1 MQEVFEKIVEKI
13 KSDSSVKLYGSK
25 NSGNYMIPVD
35 VAIKIVKQAVAEYET
50 TNNLCS
56 CDCVT
61 EEQKI
66 KATSLDIIVTGTASK
81 PYYEIKYKT
90 LDGVTHIGYSSY
102 SLENVHQWRRDCF
115 EVVEKQPKNTTNF
128 DVCCESMEAMAQVI
142 DIAKIGWTK
151 DQIMD
156 WLQKEECEVPE

>member
-1 MQEVFEKIVEKI
+1 MQEVFENIVEKFSNI
-13 KSDSSVKLYGSK
+13 YRVVENDEDLGWNRAAYKCEE
-25 NSGNYMIPVD
+25 
-35 VAIKIVKQAVAEYET
+35 IVKQAVTEYET

-66 KATSLDIIVTGTASK
+66 KVTSLDIIVTGTASE

-102 SLENVHQWRRDCF
+102 SLENVHQWRRGCF
-115 EVVEKQPKNTTNF
+115 ELIEKQLKKKTNF

-142 DIAKIGWTK
+142 DIIKVGWTK
-151 DQIMD
+151 EQIVE
-156 WLQKEECEVPE
+156 WLQKEQREVPE